1 MVLIKLSI
9 DKPFST
15 VKSINLLKS
24 VQNKT
29 NQHES
34 VQPI

>member
-1 MVLIKLSI
+1 MILINLSI

-15 VKSINLLKS
+15 IKSINFPKS
-24 VQNKT
+24 VQNET

-34 VQPI
+34 VQAI